1 MIIMIA
7 GRTID
12 YGYASPKI
20 YNYTFYAGSTCAS
33 PDANITIT
41 DDLIAEKE
49 EAFKISIIEGT
60 LPFGVEAGGPATVI
74 INDNDSKY
82 AYTYLKHN
90 YLLNV
95 YILHMYVV

>member
-1 MIIMIA
+1 MCALSFTIT
-7 GRTID
+7 GRTVD

-82 AYTYLKHN
+82 ACTE
-90 YLLNV
+90 
-95 YILHMYVV
+95 I